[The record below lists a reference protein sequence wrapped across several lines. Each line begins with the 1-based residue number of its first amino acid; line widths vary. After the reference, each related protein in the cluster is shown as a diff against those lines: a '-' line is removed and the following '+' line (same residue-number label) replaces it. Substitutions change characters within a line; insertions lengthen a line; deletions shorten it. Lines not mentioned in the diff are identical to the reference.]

1 MLTFVR
7 FRLQSINKG
16 EPKEN
21 NPYLGKIHTDN

>member
-16 EPKEN
+16 DAMF
-21 NPYLGKIHTDN
+21 LTDSFTKDNK

>member
-16 EPKEN
+16 DAMFV
-21 NPYLGKIHTDN
+21 TDSFTKYAE

>member
-16 EPKEN
+16 DACFF
-21 NPYLGKIHTDN
+21 TDDFTKNII